1 MRDTFRLGR
10 IAGVPVGVHW
20 GVLAIAA
27 LLTLG
32 LGASQLPDAA
42 PGYPA
47 ALYWLAG
54 AVTALAFLASVLA
67 HEVSHAVVARRE
79 GVPVEG
85 ITLWLFGGVARLES
99 ESPSPAA
106 DIRIAG
112 AGPLV
117 SIVVGVVG
125 LAVGAAL
132 DAGGAPRLLVE
143 TLRWLGGINLVLAAF
158 NLVPAAPLDGG
169 RLLRAALWAWRGD
182 RQWAALAAARAG
194 RVFAILLVGFGA
206 AELFAGA
213 GVAGIWTM
221 LVGWFLLQAADAE
234 AQFAVVHDAL
244 GGVRVGDVM
253 TPSPVT
259 GPAWLTV
266 DDFVT
271 QVVLHHRCSAF
282 PVVDADGDVVGLV
295 TLRGLRRVP
304 AHRRATTTIREIAA
318 PLADVPTATADEP
331 LVDVLQ
337 RAQPSAA
344 EGRVLVVDPLGH
356 TVVGIV
362 SPTDIAGV
370 LERSALSRPPSTR
383 PPATP

>member
-1 MRDTFRLGR
+1 MRDTVRLGR

-20 GVLAIAA
+20 GVLVIAA
-27 LLTLG
+27 LLTVG

-42 PGYPA
+42 PGYAA
-47 ALYWLAG
+47 ALYWVAG
-54 AVTALAFLASVLA
+54 AATALAFLASVLA

-79 GVPVEG
+79 GVDVEG

-106 DIRIAG
+106 DLRIAG

-117 SIVVGVVG
+117 SIAVGVAGVAAA
-125 LAVGAAL
+125 AVL
-132 DAGGAPRLLVE
+132 DAAGAPRLVVE
-143 TLRWLGGINLVLAAF
+143 TLRWLGGINLLLAAF

-194 RVFAILLVGFGA
+194 RVFAIVLVGFGA
-206 AELFAGA
+206 AELFGGA
-213 GVAGIWTM
+213 GVAGVWTM

-234 AQFAVVHDAL
+234 ARSVVVHDAL

-259 GPAWLTV
+259 GPAWLSV
-266 DDFVT
+266 DDFVA
-271 QVVLHHRCSAF
+271 QVVLQHRCSAF
-282 PVVDADGDVVGLV
+282 PVVEPDGDVVGLV
-295 TLRGLRRVP
+295 TLRGLRGVP
-304 AHRRATTTIREIAA
+304 AGQRATTTVREIAA
-318 PLADVPTATADEP
+318 PRAEVPTATADEL
-331 LVDVLQ
+331 LVDVLE
-337 RAQPSAA
+337 RARPSAA
-344 EGRVLVVDPLGH
+344 DGRILVVDPSGH

-370 LERSALSRPPSTR
+370 LERAALSRPTSTR
-383 PPATP
+383 PPTTA